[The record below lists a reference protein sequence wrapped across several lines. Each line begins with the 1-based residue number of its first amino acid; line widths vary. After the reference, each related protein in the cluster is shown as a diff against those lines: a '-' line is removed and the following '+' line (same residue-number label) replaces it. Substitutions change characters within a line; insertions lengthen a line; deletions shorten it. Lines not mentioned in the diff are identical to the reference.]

1 MSFTPYENTAL
12 MDDRVVTFDKVPQQA
27 DKENMVRRLT
37 KNWEN
42 VKSDLNG
49 LGGIKLVQKV
59 DWGMVADAVIKAKT
73 HAVMFDL
80 VLTKSEFRLN
90 ILAGDVTVKGG
101 SVNVPTERE
110 AYRDFLAMLNGW
122 SNGAQNIVPDGDFKA
137 FNAKFP
143 KKPTEYK
150 DFEEMSKKSKSDVD
164 GFRAWANGNSTAK
177 KAFADID
184 KTAKAKPTDPAR
196 AAALKAINAS
206 LKEYYKSF

>member
-1 MSFTPYENTAL
+1 MSFTPFENTAQ
-12 MDDRVVTFDKVPQQA
+12 MDDRLVSFDKVPQEA
-27 DKENMVRRLT
+27 DKENAVRRLT

-59 DWGMVADAVIKAKT
+59 DWGMVTDALIKAKS
-73 HAVMFDL
+73 HAVIFDL
-80 VLTKSEFRLN
+80 VLTKTEFRLN
-90 ILAGDVTVKGG
+90 IEAGDVTVKGG
-101 SVNVPTERE
+101 SVSVPTERE

-122 SNGAQNIVPDGDFKA
+122 SNGAQNIVPDADFKA

-150 DFEEMSKKSKSDVD
+150 DFDEMAKKSKTDVE
-164 GFRAWANGNSTAK
+164 GFRTWANGNSTAK

>member
-1 MSFTPYENTAL
+1 MSFTPFENTAQ
-12 MDDRVVTFDKVPQQA
+12 MDDRLVSFDKVPQEA
-27 DKENMVRRLT
+27 NKENVIRRLT
-37 KNWEN
+37 RNWEN

-59 DWGMVADAVIKAKT
+59 DWGMVADALIKGKS

-80 VLTKSEFRLN
+80 VLTKTDFRLN

-110 AYRDFLAMLNGW
+110 AYRDFLGSLNGW
-122 SNGAQNIVPDGDFKA
+122 SNSAQNIVPDADFKA

-150 DFEEMSKKSKSDVD
+150 DFDEMAKKSKSDVD
-164 GFRAWANGNSTAK
+164 GFRTWANGNSGAK

-184 KTAKAKPTDPAR
+184 KTAKAKPSDPTR
-196 AAALKAINAS
+196 AGALKAINAS